1 MVVGHTAATI
11 ASMRAE
17 LRSTVAVVVP
27 AVLLGV
33 LAMLQYRWID
43 EVSHAERERA
53 RIHLA
58 EGARRFGFDLATRIA
73 AVRDAFRVPA
83 GASLDAV
90 EELLAARWRQ
100 HSEDVLEPQLVR
112 DVWIVHPSTDGS
124 AERVVRLDPARGEF
138 DPVPS
143 GEAERTLLAQVA
155 TGPPLRLERDLA
167 ALVQPIGGR
176 MMRGGGGSPAVENH
190 ASAVVIGLDRGV
202 MFDQLLPELADRWF
216 GGAGGLEGAVALL
229 DASPQHRRHVVWTSD
244 PTIDWSGSVEIEV
257 PVQMPGSAMG
267 MGGRR
272 RPRGAPMG
280 GDRPARLG
288 GQRTGAARDRHPA
301 HPEPFWI
308 VAVAH
313 RAGSLDAAVDAARTR
328 NLAVASAVLVL
339 LAGSFALSLLAT
351 RRARRMARQQVDFV
365 AGVTHELKTP
375 LAAIRSAGENL
386 ADGIVSDE
394 PSVREYGALVTREGR
409 RLSEMVT
416 ELLEIAGLQGGRRDP
431 VLAQVTVDEVVHG
444 ALEDCQWTLDES
456 GVEVEV
462 DLASELPPILGE
474 RSALRRALHNL
485 IHNAATYGSSGGWV
499 GVTATAAPR
508 ASRAGVAITVADRGP
523 GIPRGEQSR
532 VFEPFVRGREAGA
545 VRASGSGLGLA
556 VVRHVVELH
565 AGEIKLDSDRSGTSV
580 TLWLPAAPAAAVSAS
595 GEEEAAERVRAP

>member
-1 MVVGHTAATI
+1 
-11 ASMRAE
+11 MRAE
-17 LRSTVAVVVP
+17 LRSAAAVIVP

-53 RIHLA
+53 RSHLTEA
-58 EGARRFGFDLATRIA
+58 ARRFGFDLATRIA
-73 AVRDAFRVPA
+73 AVREAFRVPA
-83 GASLDAV
+83 GAAPDAV
-90 EELLAARWRQ
+90 EDRLVARWRQ
-100 HSEDVLEPQLVR
+100 YSEDAREPQLVR
-112 DVWIVHPSTDGS
+112 DVSIVYLSRDGS
-124 AERVVRLDPARGEF
+124 AERVVRLDPSRGEF
-138 DPVPS
+138 GPVAS

-155 TGPPLRLERDLA
+155 AGHPLRLERDLA

-176 MMRGGGGSPAVENH
+176 MMRGAGGSPGVENL
-190 ASAVVIGLDRGV
+190 APVVVIRLDHGV
-202 MFDQLLPELADRWF
+202 MFDQVLPELADRWF

-229 DASPQHRRHVVWTSD
+229 DASPQDRHLVWASD
-244 PTIDWSGSVEIEV
+244 PAIDWSGSAEIEV
-257 PVQMPGSAMG
+257 PIQMPATAMG

-272 RPRGAPMG
+272 RPRGASMV
-280 GDRPARLG
+280 GDGPAWHG
-288 GQRTGAARDRHPA
+288 GQRAGAARDGLLA
-301 HPEPFWI
+301 QAEPFW
-308 VAVAH
+308 VVDVAH
-313 RAGSLDAAVDAARTR
+313 RAGSLDAAVEAARTR

-339 LAGSFALSLLAT
+339 LAGSFAMSLLAT
-351 RRARRMARQQVDFV
+351 RRARGMARQQVDFV

-394 PSVREYGALVTREGR
+394 PSVREYGELVNREGR

-431 VLAQVTVDEVVHG
+431 VLGPVTVAEVVHG

-462 DLASELPPILGE
+462 DLASDVPPILGE

-499 GVTATAAPR
+499 GVTATAVPR

-523 GIPRGEQSR
+523 GIPRGEQSS
-532 VFEPFVRGREAGA
+532 VFEPFVRGREAGS

-556 VVRHVVELH
+556 VVRHVVEQH
-565 AGEIKLDSDRSGTSV
+565 AGGIKLESDRSGTSV
-580 TLWLPAAPAAAVSAS
+580 TLWLPAAQAAADSAS
-595 GEEEAAERVRAP
+595 GEEEPGAVRVRAP